1 MVHFVMLHGIAWYY
15 IYGIVP
21 YCIILHTTS
30 DHNQY
35 LPIQAEVG
43 NVIYFLLPFCGQW
56 HCGWVGGCKAQKA
69 AITISV

>member
-15 IYGIVP
+15 INGIVP